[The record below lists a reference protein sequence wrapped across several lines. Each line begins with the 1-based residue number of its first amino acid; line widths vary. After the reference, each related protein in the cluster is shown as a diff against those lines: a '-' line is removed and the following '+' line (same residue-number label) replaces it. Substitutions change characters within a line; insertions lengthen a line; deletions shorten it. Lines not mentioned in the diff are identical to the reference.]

1 MAIVIRTP
9 RGEITTPQIT
19 QGRNQLAT
27 AISTRRDTSKPLK
40 AIEQAIRYKQ
50 EYDARIDRE
59 NLINIE
65 TDYEANT
72 SLQTFQKLEEIKQ
85 RLKDEDLTEETLND
99 LADDYGKELDKSH
112 ISKFKNNKAAL
123 ERTNSI
129 KNSQKLLFMRE
140 VFKYKDSRIL
150 GKIVEREE
158 TGKKLIFQDLET
170 RVKNFRNDSAALAIL
185 ESSKERYLTKYGN
198 ALVQSSGKQDKTLQ
212 GLQEVEN
219 KFYEEIIIHR
229 NPQTREID
237 FEQTEKFLKKNRIG
251 GKPIPQNQR
260 DVISNYLTK
269 EKQDKYQNFTIDEQ
283 NTNIAII
290 DILDKALEDGT
301 LSHKMLNEQMAKL
314 KGTGKTKIIDSYR
327 ENLDP
332 NRIIQQS
339 DPLQM
344 AAIDKM
350 IANKDILNLNDP
362 FLTPIEEQLN
372 ETLPEQNQYKP
383 LSVNDRNG
391 ASLINENG
399 EINIQAMKSSDYSNF
414 VEPLSQFKTGFQKE
428 LVSQTDKFIKI
439 ITEEIQLT
447 DVMSER
453 LNAEHI
459 RRVSADIRKWINNN
473 AKGKNGFARIP
484 LEELFDSDPDNINV
498 YTYFDK
504 NKFKNEFVLGE
515 EEQMRLEIEFE
526 QKQKKQIERSIDLET
541 GVEIKLPDIGTGYS
555 QEEIDKMLSD

>member
-1 MAIVIRTP
+1 I
-9 RGEITTPQIT
+9 
-19 QGRNQLAT
+19 
-27 AISTRRDTSKPLK
+27 DT
-40 AIEQAIRYKQ
+40 
-50 EYDARIDRE
+50 
-59 NLINIE
+59 
-65 TDYEANT
+65 
-72 SLQTFQKLEEIKQ
+72 
-85 RLKDEDLTEETLND
+85 
-99 LADDYGKELDKSH
+99 
-112 ISKFKNNKAAL
+112 
-123 ERTNSI
+123 
-129 KNSQKLLFMRE
+129 
-140 VFKYKDSRIL
+140 
-150 GKIVEREE
+150 
-158 TGKKLIFQDLET
+158 
-170 RVKNFRNDSAALAIL
+170 
-185 ESSKERYLTKYGN
+185 
-198 ALVQSSGKQDKTLQ
+198 
-212 GLQEVEN
+212 
-219 KFYEEIIIHR
+219 
-229 NPQTREID
+229 
-237 FEQTEKFLKKNRIG
+237 
-251 GKPIPQNQR
+251 
-260 DVISNYLTK
+260 
-269 EKQDKYQNFTIDEQ
+269 
-283 NTNIAII
+283 
-290 DILDKALEDGT
+290 LDKALEDGT
-301 LSHKMLNEQMAKL
+301 LTHKMLNEQMAKL

-344 AAIDKM
+344 AAINKM

-391 ASLINENG
+391 APLINENG

-484 LEELFDSDPDNINV
+484 LEELFDSDPNKINV

-526 QKQKKQIERSIDLET
+526 QKQKKQIERSIDLES